1 MNDDDDIY
9 DKLLTQG
16 FLKREVDVKK
26 NKIIKNEQ
34 TKKNKILN
42 KVLYRNYELNEDEKF
57 IPDIIS
63 SKDEKNLYIDNMVEP
78 YDYNYISDL
87 KDKYEIELKYY
98 KYVKSDS
105 ISMIKPGGYIRCI
118 DIDENLKWGGTV
130 VKLINEN
137 NLNKFKIQLMNTSN
151 NFWTIK
157 FNKYYIFYKN
167 NITYK
172 DTFRDIF
179 IKKANLNF

>member
-1 MNDDDDIY
+1 MDDDIY
-9 DKLLTQG
+9 NKLLTQG
-16 FLKREVDVKK
+16 FLKREVDIKK
-26 NKIIKNEQ
+26 NKLIKKEQ
-34 TKKNKILN
+34 LKKNKILN
-42 KVLYRNYELNEDEKF
+42 KVLYRNYELDEDEKF
-57 IPDIIS
+57 VPDVIS
-63 SKDEKNLYIDNMVEP
+63 IKDEKNLYIDNIIERD
-78 YDYNYISDL
+78 DYNYINEL
-87 KDKYEIELKYY
+87 KDKYEIEFKYY
-98 KYVKSDS
+98 NYVKPDN

-118 DIDENLKWGGTV
+118 DTDENLKWGGTV

-151 NFWTIK
+151 KFWTIK
-157 FNKYYIFYKN
+157 FNKYYVFYKK